1 VESYK
6 LSIQRRDVGPNVTE
20 IMSADSCERW
30 LVIRRTLDASNISL
44 QVTATCCFCSTLMS
58 SMLVLFAG
66 CNGTDMFDGTAAA
79 AADVPDTVTHFRI
92 WFMIAFETYNTA
104 SHL

>member
-1 VESYK
+1 
-6 LSIQRRDVGPNVTE
+6 
-20 IMSADSCERW
+20 
-30 LVIRRTLDASNISL
+30 
-44 QVTATCCFCSTLMS
+44 MS